1 LNAFRFSNIWVGAY
15 DSSLSLV
22 GQSKVPEW
30 FSLHPEPV
38 FFRDHFIT
46 VKQGINEFEVVF
58 QHVDLDTAR
67 VKQLV
72 FDSIA
77 DELIHARPIISETNL
92 NGLYESYK
100 IRANSIILTV
110 PSHSCPYCLNY
121 SIDYYL
127 THLQKMEEEQI
138 YLVVS
143 EETAT
148 DALKSAQSRNVIIG
162 KTRVLEN
169 LLNEG
174 INNPT
179 LMQWD
184 GSKVIRSMLLP
195 PGEVEQMSKY
205 IQEFQQYQ

>member
-1 LNAFRFSNIWVGAY
+1 
-15 DSSLSLV
+15 
-22 GQSKVPEW
+22 
-30 FSLHPEPV
+30 
-38 FFRDHFIT
+38 
-46 VKQGINEFEVVF
+46 
-58 QHVDLDTAR
+58 
-67 VKQLV
+67 
-72 FDSIA
+72 
-77 DELIHARPIISETNL
+77 
-92 NGLYESYK
+92 
-100 IRANSIILTV
+100 
-110 PSHSCPYCLNY
+110 
-121 SIDYYL
+121 
-127 THLQKMEEEQI
+127 MEEEQI

-195 PGEVEQMSKY
+195 PGEVELMSKY